1 MAEVLKYWPVA
12 LFALNLVAAWACWS
26 LRQLA
31 RSEVRQI
38 VDAAVAALA
47 KTGEEIADEVDDHG
61 DRILKVEGRID
72 TLDKVVAGL
81 PTKADLAR
89 VEGEVRAVGVDA
101 AATKAGVDR
110 LEGYFLQRGV
120 ERVS

>member
-1 MAEVLKYWPVA
+1 MKYWPVA
-12 LFALNLVAAWACWS
+12 LFVMNLVAAWACWS

-31 RSEVRQI
+31 ISEVRKI
-38 VDAAVAALA
+38 VDASVASLSA
-47 KTGEEIADEVDDHG
+47 KDATIADEVDDHG

-120 ERVS
+120 ERAS

>member
-12 LFALNLVAAWACWS
+12 LFAMNLVAAWACWS

-38 VDAAVAALA
+38 VDAAVASLT
-47 KTGEEIADEVDDHG
+47 KTGEEIAEEVDDHG
-61 DRILKVEGRID
+61 DRILKVEVRVDALADDI
-72 TLDKVVAGL
+72 AQL

-89 VEGEVRAVGVDA
+89 VEGEMKGMAMTA
-101 AATKAGVDR
+101 SATKSAVDR
-110 LEGYFLQRGV
+110 IEGYFLERGV
-120 ERVS
+120 GRTA